1 MRSNTRT
8 RKEGDIRLRSGPA
21 SEAVTCEL
29 ESAGQSWGISWT
41 KLGLW
46 RNAQMEKRVTNSSGF
61 LGPEGLPG
69 T

>member
-1 MRSNTRT
+1 M

-41 KLGLW
+41 KLGNQLDK
-46 RNAQMEKRVTNSSGF
+46 AGAVEECTNGEEGDQLFWFSGS
-61 LGPEGLPG
+61 
-69 T
+69 

>member
-1 MRSNTRT
+1 MSQVRPS
-8 RKEGDIRLRSGPA
+8 L
-21 SEAVTCEL
+21 SEAATCKL

-41 KLGLW
+41 KLELG

-61 LGPEGLPG
+61 LALEGLPG